1 VLTKLVRKNKL
12 SVLYKILSSYI
23 TMLILL
29 VILAIGAAMGTFIEN
44 DFGSMKA
51 KELVYHNYWYQ
62 LILVLTA
69 INIMLIVYKTKM
81 YRIKP
86 RALFH
91 IAFVIILIGAGLTH
105 YWGIDGQMN
114 IREGQ
119 KSNIVMIG
127 DERIELPFEVLL
139 KEFDLIRYPG
149 SGTPSEFKSEL
160 TIIDESD
167 HLSFDANVY
176 MNNTLSYKGYKFFQ
190 TSYDTDEGGT
200 ILSVNADPGVHITY
214 LGYAMLFLGLILSL
228 FDKKSRFRFL
238 LRKIKEIQVVSVFIP
253 LMFITFS
260 SDIVGQEVYSDYIN
274 TYLKDHRLLSK
285 DLAIDFGSLV
295 VQGPDGRMKPLDTQN
310 REVLNKLSGK
320 SSWKG
325 MTANQV
331 TLGVFSR
338 PKIWKKVQLIKVKT
352 PKLRGLLGLSE
363 NQKLASFTNF
373 FNEKG
378 AYKLTR
384 EVERANRLVPSRRGT
399 YERDLIKVDERLNIF
414 FMLYRGVLFTVFPL
428 QNSDNNQWVDFKTI
442 LESSSDI
449 SLRNSVSRFLDATY
463 NRNYNKG
470 IPHIEDIKNYQ
481 IKYGA
486 SVIPDQKRLDTEVW
500 FNSLSLFNKLFIF
513 YLLFGVFLLF
523 LGFSSMLT
531 NKPVGQKVNLFIF
544 ILAIILLIVNGFGI
558 GIRWYIGGF
567 APLSSTY
574 ETMIYIA
581 FSAVTAG
588 VVFLRKS
595 ILALAASFL
604 MAGIF
609 IFAAYLGEVDP
620 EITNLVPVL
629 KSYWLSIHVSVITA
643 SYGFFGV
650 AAILGMVNLFLFILR
665 NDKRFHINIHI
676 KNITYYIE
684 VILILGLVLL
694 VIGNFLG
701 AIWANESWG
710 RYWGWDPKET
720 WAYISIIVYTLVLH
734 LRLLKNIYSTYLF
747 SVLAVLAFFSILM
760 TYFGV
765 NFYLAGLHS
774 YATGDPVPIP
784 VWVYYMLGFILVII
798 AVSFKNKNINKIK

>member
-1 VLTKLVRKNKL
+1 MSILF
-12 SVLYKILSSYI
+12 KILSSYI
-23 TMLILL
+23 TAMILL
-29 VILAIGAAMGTFIEN
+29 LILAIGAALGTFIEN
-44 DFGSMKA
+44 DFGSVFA
-51 KELVYHNYWYQ
+51 KEVVYHNYWYQ
-62 LILVLTA
+62 LVLLLTA
-69 INIMLIVYKTKM
+69 INIILIIYKTKM
-81 YRIKP
+81 YCIKT

-91 IAFVIILIGAGLTH
+91 VAFVIILIGAALTH
-105 YWGIDGQMN
+105 YFGIDGQMS
-114 IREGQ
+114 IRESQ
-119 KSNIVMIG
+119 KSNIVTMG
-127 DERIELPFEVLL
+127 DDRIELPFDVFL
-139 KEFDLIRYPG
+139 KKFDLIRYPG
-149 SGTPSEFKSEL
+149 SGSPSEFKSQL
-160 TIIDESD
+160 TIIDD
-167 HLSFDANVY
+167 RDQVSFDANVY

-200 ILSVNADPGVHITY
+200 ILSVNADPGVELTY

-228 FDKKSRFRFL
+228 FHKKSRFRFL
-238 LRKIKEIQVVSVFIP
+238 LRKIKEIYIVSVFIP
-253 LMFITFS
+253 LMFIAFS
-260 SDIVGQEVYSDYIN
+260 TATVGQEVYSEYVN
-274 TYLKDHRLLSK
+274 TYLNDYRLQSK
-285 DLAIDFGSLV
+285 ELALEFGSLV

-320 SSWKG
+320 SSWEG

-331 TLGVFSR
+331 ALGVFSR

-352 PKLRGLLGLSE
+352 PKLRALLGLLE

-373 FNEKG
+373 FDEKG
-378 AYKLTR
+378 AYKLTD
-384 EVERANRLVPSRRGT
+384 EVERANKLVPSKRGT

-428 QNSDNNQWVDFKTI
+428 QKSENNQWVDFKTI
-442 LESSSDI
+442 MENSSDM
-449 SLRNSVSRFLDATY
+449 SLRNNTNRFLDAAY

-470 IPHIEDIKNYQ
+470 IPYIEEIRNYQ
-481 IKYGA
+481 QEHGA
-486 SVIPDQKRLDTEVW
+486 SIIPDQKRLDTERW
-500 FNSLSLFNKLFIF
+500 FNGLSLFNKLFVF
-513 YLLFGVFLLF
+513 YLLFGFFLLF
-523 LGFSSMLT
+523 LGFSSMLG
-531 NKPVGQKVNLFIF
+531 NKPVGRKMSLFIWL
-544 ILAIILLIVNGFGI
+544 IALVSLIINVFGI

-581 FSAVTAG
+581 FSAVAAG

-595 ILALAASFL
+595 IIALAASFI

-650 AAILGMVNLFLFILR
+650 AAILGVVNLFLFILR
-665 NDKRFHINIHI
+665 DKKRSYIDAQI
-676 KNITYYIE
+676 KNMTYYIE
-684 VILILGLVLL
+684 VTLILGLVLL

-720 WAYISIIVYTLVLH
+720 WAYISIIVYTIVLH
-734 LRLLKNIYSTYLF
+734 LHLLKKIYSTYLF
-747 SVLAVLAFFSILM
+747 SVLTVLAFFSILM

-784 VWVYYMLGFILVII
+784 EWVYYMVGMILVLIT
-798 AVSFKNKNINKIK
+798 VSFKNKDINKVK